1 MQASTPIVSSLGLK
15 AVRISLLSGAV
26 AAALGAPAM
35 AQDTG
40 KIELDPFVHTVFEPD
55 EETREY
61 LVTGVKPITITAGFN
76 NVLIAP
82 RFERQTTFRLQGF
95 GVSNALTGVSLVLPA
110 GKGPVNVLASGGTT
124 TIVMDTTNLPEDD
137 GQGGGSGNEN
147 PDEDLGD
154 LSGFIRLSDESQGDY
169 SDDQFKAGGM
179 LAHAFANG
187 GRAVLE
193 TVGRNPQDVL
203 VIAGHLNVTS
213 DVKMSFGAD
222 GSEETDVNFHVG
234 PSAGIVINK
243 SWFLGLAEG
252 YGAIRFGEGTR
263 AVFEKGAVFI
273 ITDGMDDL
281 REPDEFEAD
290 DEAQEGPVDE
300 RLVFEAAE
308 GSVVTGVEHLEG
320 FLTKDGQVC
329 SMTFEQTEG
338 GWRVVER
345 EWRYE
350 GPLEEVVNAL
360 GVEAMKVDAPKA
372 LRKEFLRRQSPS
384 EFGKTINWMTEL
396 MVGAGTSME
405 MIRTAENVVE
415 LTSRAAVAFEDD
427 QAVRVS
433 ARTGSSRG
441 RFKSVDGSTGGFA
454 EWSRDVTGLDLEVH
468 LRHLTRFGGL
478 VVSYADADVGSSFD
492 VFDVSQ
498 ESNIAS
504 LAVYYG
510 ESSDRFAVTGYGMFS
525 GANDKVRVIST
536 GDMLTTGDPS
546 RRAMTAGVA
555 GSFYPDWGGY
565 KDVNFTGA
573 VSLTNYLKST
583 YRIAFDGE
591 RVMDVE
597 EESRWVGTLQLQA
610 GWHRLFRPASSSWI
624 KADVTLGGR
633 VRAGDL
639 EVRQTVSAGGASSSV
654 GHDDLTRGEIFGDAA
669 LKVRLR
675 DSVAGLHVGGST
687 GPDGSRSWT
696 GGVSFDYQF

>member
-169 SDDQFKAGGM
+169 SDDQFKAGAM

-396 MVGAGTSME
+396 MVGAGTSTE

-536 GDMLTTGDPS
+536 GDILTTGDPS

-583 YRIAFDGE
+583 YGIAFDGE

>member
-1 MQASTPIVSSLGLK
+1 M
-15 AVRISLLSGAV
+15 
-26 AAALGAPAM
+26 
-35 AQDTG
+35 
-40 KIELDPFVHTVFEPD
+40 
-55 EETREY
+55 
-61 LVTGVKPITITAGFN
+61 
-76 NVLIAP
+76 
-82 RFERQTTFRLQGF
+82 
-95 GVSNALTGVSLVLPA
+95 
-110 GKGPVNVLASGGTT
+110 
-124 TIVMDTTNLPEDD
+124 
-137 GQGGGSGNEN
+137 
-147 PDEDLGD
+147 
-154 LSGFIRLSDESQGDY
+154 
-169 SDDQFKAGGM
+169 
-179 LAHAFANG
+179 
-187 GRAVLE
+187 
-193 TVGRNPQDVL
+193 
-203 VIAGHLNVTS
+203 
-213 DVKMSFGAD
+213 
-222 GSEETDVNFHVG
+222 
-234 PSAGIVINK
+234 
-243 SWFLGLAEG
+243 
-252 YGAIRFGEGTR
+252 
-263 AVFEKGAVFI
+263 
-273 ITDGMDDL
+273 
-281 REPDEFEAD
+281 
-290 DEAQEGPVDE
+290 
-300 RLVFEAAE
+300 
-308 GSVVTGVEHLEG
+308 
-320 FLTKDGQVC
+320 
-329 SMTFEQTEG
+329 
-338 GWRVVER
+338 
-345 EWRYE
+345 
-350 GPLEEVVNAL
+350 NAL
-360 GVEAMKVDAPKA
+360 GVEAMKADAPKA

-396 MVGAGTSME
+396 MVGAGTSTE

-510 ESSDRFAVTGYGMFS
+510 ESSDRFAVTSYGMFS

-583 YRIAFDGE
+583 YGIAFDGE

>member
-1 MQASTPIVSSLGLK
+1 MKASAPIVPSLGLN
-15 AVRISLLSGAV
+15 AVRLSLLSGAV

-169 SDDQFKAGGM
+169 SDDQFKAGAM

-396 MVGAGTSME
+396 MVGAGTSTE

-583 YRIAFDGE
+583 YGIAFDGE

>member
-1 MQASTPIVSSLGLK
+1 M
-15 AVRISLLSGAV
+15 
-26 AAALGAPAM
+26 
-35 AQDTG
+35 
-40 KIELDPFVHTVFEPD
+40 
-55 EETREY
+55 
-61 LVTGVKPITITAGFN
+61 TGVKPITITAGFN

-169 SDDQFKAGGM
+169 SDDQFKAGAM

-396 MVGAGTSME
+396 MVGAGTSTE

-583 YRIAFDGE
+583 YGIAFDGE

>member
-169 SDDQFKAGGM
+169 SDDQFKAGAM

-396 MVGAGTSME
+396 MVGAGTSTE

-546 RRAMTAGVA
+546 RRAMTSGVA
-555 GSFYPDWGGY
+555 GLP
-565 KDVNFTGA
+565 
-573 VSLTNYLKST
+573 
-583 YRIAFDGE
+583 I
-591 RVMDVE
+591 
-597 EESRWVGTLQLQA
+597 
-610 GWHRLFRPASSSWI
+610 
-624 KADVTLGGR
+624 
-633 VRAGDL
+633 
-639 EVRQTVSAGGASSSV
+639 RQMI
-654 GHDDLTRGEIFGDAA
+654 L
-669 LKVRLR
+669 
-675 DSVAGLHVGGST
+675 
-687 GPDGSRSWT
+687 
-696 GGVSFDYQF
+696 

>member
-169 SDDQFKAGGM
+169 SDDQFKAGAM

-396 MVGAGTSME
+396 MVGAGTSTE

-427 QAVRVS
+427 PAVRVS

-583 YRIAFDGE
+583 YGIAFDGE

>member
-82 RFERQTTFRLQGF
+82 RFERQTTFRLQVF

-110 GKGPVNVLASGGTT
+110 GKRPVNVLASGGTT

-169 SDDQFKAGGM
+169 SDDQFKAGAM

-396 MVGAGTSME
+396 MVGAGTSTE

-583 YRIAFDGE
+583 YGIAFDGE

>member
-1 MQASTPIVSSLGLK
+1 MKASTPIVPSLGLN
-15 AVRISLLSGAV
+15 AVRLSFLSAAV
-26 AAALGAPAM
+26 AATFGAPAM
-35 AQDTG
+35 AQESIE
-40 KIELDPFVHTVFEPD
+40 IELDPFGHTVFVPD
-55 EETREY
+55 EDTREV
-61 LVTGVKPITITAGFN
+61 LVTGVKPVTITAGFN

-82 RFERQTTFRLQGF
+82 RVEQQTTFRLQGF

-124 TIVMDTTNLPEDD
+124 TIVMDTSNLPEDD
-137 GQGGGSGNEN
+137 GQDGGSGNEN

-154 LSGFIRLSDESQGDY
+154 LGGFRLLSDENQADY
-169 SDDQFKAGGM
+169 SDGQFKAGAK
-179 LAHAFANG
+179 LVHAFANG
-187 GRAVLE
+187 GRAALE
-193 TVGRNPQDVL
+193 TVDRNPQDVL
-203 VIAGHLNVTS
+203 VIAGHLHVTP
-213 DVKMSFGAD
+213 DVKMSFGAE
-222 GSEETDVNFHVG
+222 GSEKTNANFHLG
-234 PSAGIVINK
+234 PSAGVVINK
-243 SWFLGLAEG
+243 SWFIGLAEDE
-252 YGAIRFGEGTR
+252 GAITFGMGTK

-281 REPDEFEAD
+281 REPEEFEAD
-290 DEAQEGPVDE
+290 DEAQEVPVEE
-300 RLVFEAAE
+300 RLVFKVVE
-308 GSVVTGVEHLEG
+308 GSEVTGVEHLEG

-360 GVEAMKVDAPKA
+360 GVEAMKADAPKA

-396 MVGAGTSME
+396 MVGAGTSTE

-441 RFKSVDGSTGGFA
+441 RFKSADGSTGGFA

-468 LRHLTRFGGL
+468 LRHLNRFGGL

-510 ESSDRFAVTGYGMFS
+510 ESSNRFAVTGYGMFS

-546 RRAMTAGVA
+546 RRALTAGVA

-583 YRIAFDGE
+583 YGIAFDGE

>member
-1 MQASTPIVSSLGLK
+1 M
-15 AVRISLLSGAV
+15 
-26 AAALGAPAM
+26 
-35 AQDTG
+35 
-40 KIELDPFVHTVFEPD
+40 
-55 EETREY
+55 
-61 LVTGVKPITITAGFN
+61 
-76 NVLIAP
+76 
-82 RFERQTTFRLQGF
+82 
-95 GVSNALTGVSLVLPA
+95 
-110 GKGPVNVLASGGTT
+110 
-124 TIVMDTTNLPEDD
+124 
-137 GQGGGSGNEN
+137 
-147 PDEDLGD
+147 
-154 LSGFIRLSDESQGDY
+154 
-169 SDDQFKAGGM
+169 
-179 LAHAFANG
+179 HAFANG
-187 GRAVLE
+187 GRAALE

-203 VIAGHLNVTS
+203 VIAGHLNVTP
-213 DVKMSFGAD
+213 DVQMSFGAE
-222 GSEETDVNFHVG
+222 GSEETNANFHLG
-234 PSAGIVINK
+234 PSAGVVINK
-243 SWFLGLAEG
+243 SWFLGLAEDK
-252 YGAIRFGEGTR
+252 GAITFGEGTK

-281 REPDEFEAD
+281 REPEEFEAA
-290 DEAQEGPVDE
+290 DEAQEVPVEE

-308 GSVVTGVEHLEG
+308 GSEVTGVEHLEG
-320 FLTKDGQVC
+320 FLTRDGQVC
-329 SMTFEQTEG
+329 SMKFEQTED

-360 GVEAMKVDAPKA
+360 AVEAMKSDAPKA

-384 EFGKTINWMTEL
+384 EFGTTINWMTEL
-396 MVGAGTSME
+396 MVGAGTSTE

-441 RFKSVDGSTGGFA
+441 RFKSADGRTGGFA
-454 EWSRDVTGLDLEVH
+454 EWSRDVSGLDIEVH
-468 LRHLTRFGGL
+468 LRHLNSFGGL

-492 VFDVSQ
+492 VFDVTQ

-510 ESSDRFAVTGYGMFS
+510 ESSDRYAVTGYGMFS

-546 RRAMTAGVA
+546 RKALTAGVA

-565 KDVNFTGA
+565 KDINFTGA

-583 YRIAFDGE
+583 YEIAFDGE

-639 EVRQTVSAGGASSSV
+639 EVRQTVSAGGASSSI
-654 GHDDLTRGEIFGDAA
+654 GHEDLTRGEIFGDAA

>member
-169 SDDQFKAGGM
+169 SDDQFKAGAM

-213 DVKMSFGAD
+213 DVKMSVGAD

-396 MVGAGTSME
+396 MVGAGTSTE

-583 YRIAFDGE
+583 YGIAFDGE

>member
-1 MQASTPIVSSLGLK
+1 
-15 AVRISLLSGAV
+15 
-26 AAALGAPAM
+26 
-35 AQDTG
+35 
-40 KIELDPFVHTVFEPD
+40 
-55 EETREY
+55 
-61 LVTGVKPITITAGFN
+61 
-76 NVLIAP
+76 
-82 RFERQTTFRLQGF
+82 
-95 GVSNALTGVSLVLPA
+95 
-110 GKGPVNVLASGGTT
+110 
-124 TIVMDTTNLPEDD
+124 
-137 GQGGGSGNEN
+137 
-147 PDEDLGD
+147 
-154 LSGFIRLSDESQGDY
+154 
-169 SDDQFKAGGM
+169 
-179 LAHAFANG
+179 
-187 GRAVLE
+187 
-193 TVGRNPQDVL
+193 
-203 VIAGHLNVTS
+203 
-213 DVKMSFGAD
+213 
-222 GSEETDVNFHVG
+222 
-234 PSAGIVINK
+234 
-243 SWFLGLAEG
+243 
-252 YGAIRFGEGTR
+252 
-263 AVFEKGAVFI
+263 
-273 ITDGMDDL
+273 
-281 REPDEFEAD
+281 
-290 DEAQEGPVDE
+290 
-300 RLVFEAAE
+300 
-308 GSVVTGVEHLEG
+308 
-320 FLTKDGQVC
+320 
-329 SMTFEQTEG
+329 
-338 GWRVVER
+338 
-345 EWRYE
+345 
-350 GPLEEVVNAL
+350 
-360 GVEAMKVDAPKA
+360 MKVDAPKA

-396 MVGAGTSME
+396 MVGAGTSTE

-441 RFKSVDGSTGGFA
+441 RFKSVNGSTGGFA

-583 YRIAFDGE
+583 YGIAFDGE

>member
-1 MQASTPIVSSLGLK
+1 MKASAPIVPSLGLN
-15 AVRISLLSGAV
+15 AVRLSLLSSAV
-26 AAALGAPAM
+26 TAALGAPAM
-35 AQDTG
+35 AQESME
-40 KIELDPFVHTVFEPD
+40 IELDPFEHTVFVPGED
-55 EETREY
+55 TRDV
-61 LVTGVKPITITAGFN
+61 LVTGVKTATITAGFN

-82 RFERQTTFRLQGF
+82 RVEQETTFRLQGF

-110 GKGPVNVLASGGTT
+110 GKGPVNVLAS
-124 TIVMDTTNLPEDD
+124 D
-137 GQGGGSGNEN
+137 G
-147 PDEDLGD
+147 
-154 LSGFIRLSDESQGDY
+154 
-169 SDDQFKAGGM
+169 QFKAGAK
-179 LAHAFANG
+179 LVHAFANG
-187 GRAVLE
+187 GRAALE

-203 VIAGHLNVTS
+203 VIAGHLHVTP
-213 DVKMSFGAD
+213 DVQMSFGVE
-222 GSEETDVNFHVG
+222 GSEETNANFHLG
-234 PSAGIVINK
+234 PSAGVVINK
-243 SWFLGLAEG
+243 SWFMGLAEDK
-252 YGAIRFGEGTR
+252 GAITFGKGTK

-281 REPDEFEAD
+281 REPEEFEAD
-290 DEAQEGPVDE
+290 DEAQEVPVEE
-300 RLVFEAAE
+300 RLVFKAVA
-308 GSVVTGVEHLEG
+308 GSEVTGVEHLEG

-329 SMTFEQTEG
+329 SMKFEQTED

-360 GVEAMKVDAPKA
+360 GVEAMKADAPKA

-396 MVGAGTSME
+396 MVGAGTSTE

-468 LRHLTRFGGL
+468 IRHLTRFGGL

-583 YRIAFDGE
+583 YGIAFDGE

>member
-169 SDDQFKAGGM
+169 SDDQFKAGAM

-396 MVGAGTSME
+396 MVGAGTSTE

-583 YRIAFDGE
+583 YGIAFDGE

>member
-154 LSGFIRLSDESQGDY
+154 RSGFIRLSDESQGDY
-169 SDDQFKAGGM
+169 SDDQFKAGAM

-396 MVGAGTSME
+396 MVGAGTSTE

-583 YRIAFDGE
+583 YGIAFDGE

>member
-1 MQASTPIVSSLGLK
+1 MKASAPIVPSLGLN
-15 AVRISLLSGAV
+15 AVRLSLLSGAV
-26 AAALGAPAM
+26 TAALGAPAM
-35 AQDTG
+35 AQESME
-40 KIELDPFVHTVFEPD
+40 IELDPFEHTVFVPGED
-55 EETREY
+55 TRDV
-61 LVTGVKPITITAGFN
+61 LVTGVKTATITAGFN

-82 RFERQTTFRLQGF
+82 RVEQETTFRLQGF

-124 TIVMDTTNLPEDD
+124 TIVIDTSNLPEDD
-137 GQGGGSGNEN
+137 GQDGGSGNEN

-154 LSGFIRLSDESQGDY
+154 LGGFRLLSDENQADY
-169 SDDQFKAGGM
+169 SDGQFKAGAK
-179 LAHAFANG
+179 LVHAFANG
-187 GRAVLE
+187 GRAALE

-203 VIAGHLNVTS
+203 VIAGHLHVTP
-213 DVKMSFGAD
+213 DVQMSFGVE
-222 GSEETDVNFHVG
+222 GSEETNANFHLG
-234 PSAGIVINK
+234 PSAGVVINK
-243 SWFLGLAEG
+243 SWFMGLAEDK
-252 YGAIRFGEGTR
+252 GAITFGKGTK

-281 REPDEFEAD
+281 REPEEFEAD
-290 DEAQEGPVDE
+290 DEAQEVPVEE
-300 RLVFEAAE
+300 RLVFKAVA
-308 GSVVTGVEHLEG
+308 GSEVTGVEHLEG

-329 SMTFEQTEG
+329 SMKFEQTED

-396 MVGAGTSME
+396 MVGAGTSTE

-583 YRIAFDGE
+583 YGIAFDGE

-696 GGVSFDYQF
+696 DGVSFDYQF